1 MNREA
6 THRHSPLARTADEDR
21 WIERIRPG
29 LGTLVRIGIGGLPLV
44 EAERSIERGFEAIA
58 TAHRTLGFH
67 DPGSDLSVLNRLP
80 VGQSLTVGHML
91 NEVLRIAQA
100 LAAETGGEFDVTVAD
115 ALVAEGLLPPIERR
129 VEPGAS
135 WRDLQWDTDGTVR
148 WTRAGLIDLG
158 GIAKGY
164 AIDRAVV
171 AMHLPAAASWRV
183 EAGGDLRVGGVEPE
197 RIVLA
202 VPDHPLDTQPCIE
215 LQNASLASSAVDR
228 ERPVHRRGVDRSP
241 IDEVGFAAVVAR
253 ECVIADALTKVVLA
267 CGANADAVLQRYAA
281 TGYLYSARSGWR
293 TLGAIRSGAIL

>member
-6 THRHSPLARTADEDR
+6 PYRHSPLARTADEDR

-67 DPGSDLSVLNRLP
+67 DPGSDLSFLNRLP
-80 VGQSLTVGHML
+80 VGQSLTVGSML
-91 NEVLRIAQA
+91 NDVLRIAQT
-100 LAAETGGEFDVTVAD
+100 LAAETGGAFDVTVAD

-135 WRDLQWDTDGTVR
+135 WRDLRWDTDGTVR

-164 AIDRAVV
+164 AVDRAVA
-171 AMHLPAAASWRV
+171 AMRLPAAASWRV
-183 EAGGDLRVGGVEPE
+183 EAGGDLRVGGAEPE

-202 VPDHPLDTQPCIE
+202 VPDHPLDTRPCID
-215 LQNASLASSAVDR
+215 LQDASLASSSVDR
-228 ERPVHRRGVDRSP
+228 ARPVHRRGVDRRP

-267 CGANADAVLQRYAA
+267 CGADADAVLQRYAA

-293 TLGAIRSGAIL
+293 TLGATRSGVNL